1 MTTDDRQ
8 LPVPTRQSIIA
19 SIMAVNEKQLRLESA
34 ANGRDIQ
41 RACVLRDIE
50 KLGASAALDEQ
61 LRNLDADMARLA
73 AERQRLIM
81 EREWLE
87 QSLSSLL
94 NQPPTASKQ

>member
-1 MTTDDRQ
+1 MTADDRQ
-8 LPVPTRQSIIA
+8 LPVQARQSIIA
-19 SIMAVNEKQLRLESA
+19 SIMTVNEKQLRLESA

-61 LRNLDADMARLA
+61 LKGLEADIAKLA
-73 AERQRLIM
+73 AERQRLIL

-87 QSLSSLL
+87 QSLSNSL
-94 NQPPTASKQ
+94 NETPTGSRQ